1 MPGYCSIDDVARA
14 FPQFQRNQ
22 IASIQDTDIQGW
34 IDDRKAR
41 IRSALLTR
49 GFDPDLPPNPPLTAD
64 QSNFLRALN
73 RDGTIGDL
81 GDALQATITLQPGEY
96 SIASA
101 HRTTYE
107 RVLKEIT
114 EAKHDRMFQ
123 SGPLGSIARKQDV
136 TPLFKGVGGA
146 EQDVEQT
153 PMSRQEDR
161 IFGKNQKF

>member
-1 MPGYCSIDDVARA
+1 MAGYCSIDDVTKP
-14 FPQFQRNQ
+14 FPQIQRNQ
-22 IASIQDTDIQGW
+22 INSVQDTDIQGW

-49 GFDPDLPPNPPLTAD
+49 GFDPDSPPNPLTLD

-73 RDGTIGDL
+73 RDGAIADL

-96 SIASA
+96 SIAKA
-101 HRTTYE
+101 HRDTYE

-123 SGPLGSIARKQDV
+123 AGPLGNIARKQDV
-136 TPLFKGVGGA
+136 TPLFKGIGGA
-146 EQDVEQT
+146 EQDREET
-153 PMSRQEDR
+153 PFSPQEDR
-161 IFGKNQKF
+161 LFGKNQ